1 MFGDERHRS
10 ARRSLGPH
18 YNQGIEI
25 CLCRAGVYRWD
36 VEGRAV
42 EIRHGELSVT
52 RPWELHSGWDN
63 LIGPGRLSWIILAAN
78 GSAGQNAASLDA
90 PELVELL
97 GSEAQAVLAAFSRSE
112 HSFVGAIPEAEQLFD
127 QIGEEIAHRRLGQ
140 TAAIRAAVAR
150 LLILTA
156 RKLDAGPRSAI
167 EREPVPAGVLSVLTD
182 VREHPERAWTTA
194 QMAEEAGLG
203 VTAFTEWCG
212 RVTGRSPRWYLLQE
226 RLSRAVEMLKNG
238 TTTITD
244 AALATGFS
252 SSQHFSTAFRKLYGE
267 SPSAYLAHHQQQP

>member
-18 YNQGIEI
+18 YNPGIEI

-36 VEGRAV
+36 VEGRPV

-52 RPWELHSGWDN
+52 RPWELHSGWNN
-63 LIGPGRLSWIILAAN
+63 LIGPGRLNWIILAAA
-78 GSAGQNAASLDA
+78 GSGADGIDA
-90 PELVELL
+90 PELEELL
-97 GSEAQAVLAAFSRSE
+97 GSEAGSVLAAFERSR
-112 HSFVGAIPEAEQLFD
+112 HSFVGSIPEAERLFD
-127 QIGEEIAHRRLGQ
+127 EIREELARPALGRL
-140 TAAIRAAVAR
+140 AAVRSAVAR
-150 LLILTA
+150 LIVLVA
-156 RKLDAGPRSAI
+156 REIDGGPRSAS
-167 EREPVPAGVLSVLTD
+167 EREPVPEGVLAVLNE
-182 VREHPERAWTTA
+182 VREDPARAWTTA
-194 QMAEEAGLG
+194 EMAEAAGLG

-226 RLSRAVEMLKNG
+226 RLARAIKMLEAG
-238 TTTITD
+238 EASITD

-267 SPSAYLAHHQQQP
+267 SPSAYLTHRNQE